1 MKYNCFRRSLTR
13 FLVPGMAPDK
23 RPGVHAIRRCVN
35 GPGRTHRLFQQPP
48 GSNKIEGNIMGERE
62 KGKVKWF
69 NNTKGFGFIEREGAQ
84 DIFVHYS
91 AIKSEGY
98 RTLKEGQLVEFSVGQ
113 GAKGPQ
119 AEDVV
124 PVDPAPQA

>member
-1 MKYNCFRRSLTR
+1 MTR
-13 FLVPGMAPDK
+13 FHVPGFPGQ
-23 RPGVHAIRRCVN
+23 RPVVHAIRRFAN
-35 GPGRTHRLFQQPP
+35 GPGRTRRLFNNPPREQQQ
-48 GSNKIEGNIMGERE
+48 IEGNIMGERE

-98 RTLKEGQLVEFSVGQ
+98 RTLKEGQLVEFTVGQ

-124 PVDPAPQA
+124 PVDSAPQA

>member
-1 MKYNCFRRSLTR
+1 MYRNQPRTQ
-13 FLVPGMAPDK
+13 
-23 RPGVHAIRRCVN
+23 RPGAHAIRRCDS
-35 GPGRTHRLFQQPP
+35 GPGRVRRPFNNPP
-48 GSNKIEGNIMGERE
+48 GATIEGNIMGERE

-124 PVDPAPQA
+124 PVDSAPQA